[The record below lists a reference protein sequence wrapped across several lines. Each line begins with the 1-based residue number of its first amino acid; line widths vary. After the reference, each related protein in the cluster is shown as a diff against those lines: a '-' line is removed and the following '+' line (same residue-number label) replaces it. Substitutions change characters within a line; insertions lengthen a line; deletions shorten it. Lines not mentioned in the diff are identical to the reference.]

1 MNETNLSQSV
11 FDRTEIKQRLTQT
24 YSGPSN
30 WDRVQEYEKAM
41 QWHTAHPKRGSHA
54 ASTALE
60 LPRGRLR
67 TWFDG
72 GKPDAQ
78 HAIDTAESHGWVD
91 SPPGDQAFEGL
102 SVLHAW
108 ILAGGSISKGVYTPS
123 LAIGASDP
131 ADLARKAFRAVGIP
145 SQSVND
151 ASTNRAQEL
160 RPRGE
165 GRSHLGRFLHG
176 VLGAPVGEKTTVGS
190 EPLQYLDSVPCTT
203 LLRWCQT
210 YVTLRGTSVELAQAK
225 NMVRLGEKRTQRYQ
239 EELAKL
245 FRSVVGEDAQ
255 ITVTQRAILLG
266 GDTLTTLDQ
275 VPTLP
280 NFC

>member
-1 MNETNLSQSV
+1 MEA
-11 FDRTEIKQRLTQT
+11 KQRIAQT

-41 QWHTAHPKRGSHA
+41 RWHNAYPKRGSQA

-67 TWFDG
+67 TWVSG
-72 GKPDAQ
+72 GKPDAV
-78 HAIDTAESHGWVD
+78 HAIDTAESYGWIG
-91 SPPGDQAFEGL
+91 STPGDPIFEAL

-108 ILAGGSISKGVYTPS
+108 VLAGGSISKEVYTPS

-131 ADLARKAFRAVGIP
+131 TDLAREAFRDVGIP
-145 SQSVND
+145 PQSVND

-160 RPRGE
+160 RPKGS
-165 GRSHLGRFLHG
+165 GQTHLGRFLHG

-210 YVTLRGTSVELAQAK
+210 YVTLRGSSVDLTQEK
-225 NMVRLGEKRTQRYQ
+225 HMMRLGEKRTRRYR
-239 EELAKL
+239 EALAKI

-280 NFC
+280 SSC